1 MSTRDEGAMRVLSID
16 GGGMFGVMSAVYL
29 REIERALV
37 ERHGAAVRLR
47 DFFEIVAG
55 TSTGSILATA
65 VSSGMAIDRI
75 IRLYE
80 DRGTEI
86 FRRKPLGLSRWGW
99 YIQGSRYSGDGLGRV
114 LREELVSEDG
124 QPLRMGMLDDGPL
137 TLITAYDVLTHESV
151 VFKSSHAHLREVEL
165 WQLVK
170 ASCSAPTYF
179 PPHVMS
185 IAIASPSSR
194 EANPAN
200 SEHLPDPI
208 TPRDKIAVQERA
220 LVDGGVFA
228 NNPAMFAAAEAL
240 RLRRADESGAVCDT
254 SGFVLASIGNIR
266 GSEGKATADSVRRW
280 GALQWAN
287 RLHRVFMDGA
297 EAASQYVSRHMI
309 GGDRVTRFEHEGLAG
324 AKLEMD
330 RADPVWV
337 RELIALATAYIGSP
351 ERQDAVR
358 HMTDQ
363 LGEPRARA

>member
-1 MSTRDEGAMRVLSID
+1 MSTRNEGAMRVLSID

-37 ERHGAAVRLR
+37 ERHGAGIRLR

-75 IRLYE
+75 ISLYE

-124 QPLRMGMLDDGPL
+124 QPLRMGTLGDGPL

-151 VFKSSHAHLREVEL
+151 VFKSTYAHLADVEL

-170 ASCSAPTYF
+170 ASCSAPTFF
-179 PPHVMS
+179 PPHVMK
-185 IAIASPSSR
+185 IALASSASGDAGSAR
-194 EANPAN
+194 
-200 SEHLPDPI
+200 LPDPI
-208 TPRDKIAVQERA
+208 TPRDKVVPQERA

-309 GGDRVTRFEHEGLAG
+309 GGDRVTRFEHEGIPG

-330 RADPVWV
+330 RADPAWV

-351 ERQDAVR
+351 ERRDAVR
-358 HMTDQ
+358 HLAEQ
-363 LGEPRARA
+363 LGSPRTRS